1 LTIFKPITNDL
12 PKNEFVRFAG
22 HGLEMTEANDV
33 GVLGVA
39 RRKRRQEGGRLA
51 DGALTLVV
59 GQQLER
65 LALSLRD
72 SLKIEDKN
80 FNWNLGLAGYK
91 KLYLFIKRQ
100 LVKQTI
106 PKKENKDQNKLW

>member
-1 LTIFKPITNDL
+1 MKRFKSNKNGL

-39 RRKRRQEGGRLA
+39 RRQRRQEGGRLA

-72 SLKIEDKN
+72 SLKIE
-80 FNWNLGLAGYK
+80 Y
-91 KLYLFIKRQ
+91 
-100 LVKQTI
+100 
-106 PKKENKDQNKLW
+106 